1 VEGAADDSTSLKENK
16 NNNNWNTTSMAG
28 AKCVVQLKQ
37 QARVSYC
44 DSINCSLSQNFGLYP
59 VCIGRHS
66 SVHARFVFLCAA
78 YAYRKKER
86 M

>member
-1 VEGAADDSTSLKENK
+1 MSRTDLIEYTYAYRRKGQYQHIKKNVEGAAGDWL
-16 NNNNWNTTSMAG
+16 
-28 AKCVVQLKQ
+28 VRLV
-37 QARVSYC
+37 
-44 DSINCSLSQNFGLYP
+44 SQNFGLYP